1 MKGIS
6 PGRDFHMKPVNI
18 YALTRVSGSDR
29 QGRLERQMSGRGRYL
44 KIKEWEITGLKSFI
58 TRLGEYYPDAFSL
71 NFYYSFSIPKLGKE
85 FDLIRVSDDYVLN
98 VELKSGNVS
107 DEAIRRQLS
116 QNRSYIASL
125 GRSMY
130 FYTYVSDSG
139 RLVRLAGSGRLVEA
153 QWDELAEI
161 LKKQIDP
168 YEGEIED
175 LFKEELYLIS
185 PLSDPAKFLR
195 GDYFLT
201 SQQKDIRKQIL
212 KQVFSDK
219 DAAETVVPV
228 FGFTGLPGTGKT
240 ILLYDLA
247 MTLSKTEMVC
257 VFHFGSR
264 EKELEELD
272 ERLKR
277 IDFYYCLED
286 EKIETGRKYY
296 AIMVDEGHRAGPKA
310 ISRILELSREWKAPV
325 IFAYDSVEPIA
336 PEERGNAGAAQI
348 EDIPGFIGY
357 HLTNRIRLNSELS
370 SFISCVMCVSGRNH
384 RRDYPNV
391 TLFYAGDDTE
401 CENLLEILKGNG
413 YVYLKGSDAGT
424 CKEFEKVAMVM
435 GESYVYDEE
444 GFLKS
449 GSPGENR
456 DNPSKV
462 RELYHGLSRAKKKI
476 AIVVKNNE
484 AVFDRIIGALQR

>member
-1 MKGIS
+1 
-6 PGRDFHMKPVNI
+6 MKPVNI
-18 YALTRVSGSDR
+18 YALTRVSESDR
-29 QGRLERQMSGRGRYL
+29 QWRLERQMSGRGRYL
-44 KIKEWEITGLKSFI
+44 KIKEWEINGLKGFI
-58 TRLGEYYPDAFSL
+58 TKLGEYYPDAFSL
-71 NFYYSFSIPKLGKE
+71 NFFYSFSIPKLGKE
-85 FDLIRVSDDYVLN
+85 FDLIRVSDDCVLN

-107 DEAIRRQLS
+107 DESIRRQLT

-139 RLVRLAGSGRLVEA
+139 RLVRLAASGRLVEA
-153 QWDELAEI
+153 QWEELAEI
-161 LKKQIDP
+161 LKKQTDP
-168 YEGEIED
+168 YEGEIEN

-212 KQVFSDK
+212 KQVFPGKDDA
-219 DAAETVVPV
+219 DAATPIL
-228 FGFTGLPGTGKT
+228 GFTGLPGTGKT

-257 VFHFGSR
+257 VFHFGSH

-286 EKIETGRKYY
+286 EIAEMRRKYC
-296 AIMVDEGHRAGPKA
+296 AILVDEGHRAGPEA
-310 ISRILELSREWKAPV
+310 ISRILEQSREWKAPV

-391 TLFYAGDDTE
+391 TLFYAGDDQE
-401 CENLLEILKGNG
+401 CDTLLEILKRDG

-435 GESYVYDEE
+435 GESYVYDAE

-456 DNPSKV
+456 DDPSTV

-476 AIVVKNNE
+476 AIVVRNNQT
-484 AVFDRIIGALQR
+484 VFDRIIGVLQR

>member
-1 MKGIS
+1 
-6 PGRDFHMKPVNI
+6 MKPVNI
-18 YALTRVSGSDR
+18 FALTRVSESDR

-44 KIKEWEITGLKSFI
+44 KIKEWEIDGLKSFI
-58 TRLGEYYPDAFSL
+58 TKLGEYYPDAFSL

-85 FDLIRVSDDYVLN
+85 FDLIRVSDDYILN

-107 DEAIRRQLS
+107 DDLIRKQLS

-130 FYTYVSDSG
+130 FYTYVSDSD

-153 QWDELAEI
+153 EWDELVEI
-161 LKKQIDP
+161 LKKQVNP
-168 YEGEIED
+168 YEGEIEN

-212 KQVFSDK
+212 KQILPGRDNIENH
-219 DAAETVVPV
+219 APV
-228 FGFTGLPGTGKT
+228 LGFTGLPGTGKT

-247 MTLSKTEMVC
+247 MSLSKTEMVC
-257 VFHFGSR
+257 VFHFGSH

-277 IDFYYCLED
+277 IDFYYSKED
-286 EKIETGRKYY
+286 DIIDTRRKYC
-296 AIMVDEGHRAGPKA
+296 AILVDEGHRAGPKA
-310 ISRILELSREWKAPV
+310 ISGIMELSKEWNAPV

-336 PEERGNAGAAQI
+336 KEERGNTGAAQI

-357 HLTNRIRLNSELS
+357 RLTNRIRLNSELS

-401 CENLLEILKGNG
+401 CETLLEILKKDG
-413 YVYLKGSDAGT
+413 YVYLRGSDTGT
-424 CKEFEKVAMVM
+424 CKEFENVAMVM
-435 GESYVYDEE
+435 GESFIYDEA
-444 GFLKS
+444 GFLRS
-449 GSPGENR
+449 GSPAK
-456 DNPSKV
+456 NPNDPSTV

-476 AIVVKNNE
+476 AIVIRNNQT
-484 AVFDRIIGALQR
+484 VFDRIIGVLQH

>member
-1 MKGIS
+1 
-6 PGRDFHMKPVNI
+6 MKPINI
-18 YALTRVSGSDR
+18 YALTRVSESDR

-44 KIKEWEITGLKSFI
+44 KIKEWEINGLKSFI
-58 TRLGEYYPDAFSL
+58 TKLSEYYPETFSL

-107 DEAIRRQLS
+107 DESIRRQLS

-153 QWDELAEI
+153 EWDELAEV
-161 LKKQIDP
+161 LKKQVNP
-168 YEGEIED
+168 YEGEIEN

-212 KQVFSDK
+212 RQVFSEK
-219 DAAETVVPV
+219 DFEEKNTSV

-257 VFHFGSR
+257 VFHFGSH

-277 IDFYYCLED
+277 IDFYYCHED
-286 EKIETGRKYY
+286 GMIDPRRKYC
-296 AIMVDEGHRAGPKA
+296 AIMVDEGHRAGLKA
-310 ISRILELSREWKAPV
+310 ISRIMELSREWKAPV

-336 PEERGNAGAAQI
+336 LEERGNTGASQI
-348 EDIPGFIGY
+348 EEIPGFVGY

-401 CENLLEILKGNG
+401 CETLLEVLKRDG

-424 CKEFEKVAMVM
+424 CKEFEKVVMVM
-435 GESYVYDEE
+435 GESFVYDEE

-449 GSPGENR
+449 GLSAENA
-456 DNPSKV
+456 DYTSKV
-462 RELYHGLSRAKKKI
+462 RELYHGLSRAKNKI

-484 AVFDRIIGALQR
+484 AVFDRIIGVLQH